1 MLILQIIN
9 GHMLKRRVFLNDFM
23 HQNLDPGQTW
33 PAHAEHAHSV
43 GAVCVHECADR
54 QGRLVSKVTTLI

>member
-9 GHMLKRRVFLNDFM
+9 GHMLKRQVFLTDFM
-23 HQNLDPGQTW
+23 HQNLNPGQTW
-33 PAHAEHAHSV
+33 LARAEHVYSV
-43 GAVCVHECADR
+43 GAVCVHEFADR